1 MPTMTVRID
10 EETSMRLEQLASATE
25 RSKSWILQ
33 KALSDYLDLNAW
45 QVAEIEAGIR
55 EADAGDFV
63 EHDDLKRKWEE
74 KLADTMDQER
84 NP

>member
-10 EETSMRLEQLASATE
+10 EETSMRLEQIARATE

-33 KALSDYLDLNAW
+33 KVLSDYLNLNAW

-74 KLADTMDQER
+74 KLANTMDQDR